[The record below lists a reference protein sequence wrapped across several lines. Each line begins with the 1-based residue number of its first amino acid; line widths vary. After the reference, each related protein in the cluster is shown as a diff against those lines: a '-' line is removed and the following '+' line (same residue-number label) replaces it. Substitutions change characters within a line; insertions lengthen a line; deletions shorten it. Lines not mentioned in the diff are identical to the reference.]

1 MLYIITLFPP
11 PLLSDP
17 LFLIRTWCFVLSS
30 CYGLSWLIY
39 ITCQTTGR
47 VMHTDM
53 RPVTSFPSSSSTK
66 QWVCK
71 NEIIK
76 MLYNISF
83 FFLTT
88 QFCCLA
94 CCLLS
99 DNFYLPGFFQVF
111 ILEEL
116 LSPVVT
122 PIILIF
128 SLRRKSLE
136 IIDFF
141 RNFTVEVVGV
151 GDTCSFAQMDI
162 RQHGH
167 PAVSSYGMKHRHTRH
182 PWLYYLLTVSHVDE
196 FVQKVKYE

>member
-1 MLYIITLFPP
+1 MLYSL
-11 PLLSDP
+11 
-17 LFLIRTWCFVLSS
+17 
-30 CYGLSWLIY
+30 
-39 ITCQTTGR
+39 
-47 VMHTDM
+47 
-53 RPVTSFPSSSSTK
+53 
-66 QWVCK
+66 
-71 NEIIK
+71 
-76 MLYNISF
+76 

-88 QFCCLA
+88 RFCCFA
-94 CCLLS
+94 CCHLS
-99 DNFYLPGFFQVF
+99 DKFYLPGFFQVF

-167 PAVSSYGMKHRHTRH
+167 PAVSDYGMKHRPTIQDT
-182 PWLYYLLTVSHVDE
+182 LDCYLLTASHVDE